1 MKLKEPND
9 TSINVLILAASK
21 SAYSDDLGDYP
32 SCLKEVKGKSVLQ
45 HIAEKIKFIKG
56 SDIMFAFL
64 DSELQKFHLDNITS
78 LLVPGSKSV
87 SISSETKGSGCT
99 ALLCASQLE
108 QENELLIVTANELVE
123 IDFVKFLD
131 NFRKRKLDAGTLI
144 FESVHPRYSF
154 VKLENNYVVEVAQ
167 RNPISSNATAGV
179 FWYKKTKHFV
189 NAIKANI
196 LKRAEVDN
204 LYFVAPSFNEL
215 ILKGLK
221 VGTYELKQDEYIPLK
236 NKNQADN
243 INSK

>member
-9 TSINVLILAASK
+9 ASINVLILAASK

-87 SISSETKGSGCT
+87 NISSETKGSGCT

-123 IDFVKFLD
+123 IDFAKFLD
-131 NFRKRKLDAGTLI
+131 DFRKRKLDAGTLI
-144 FESVHPRYSF
+144 FQSVHPRYSF

-189 NAIKANI
+189 NAIKENI

>member
-45 HIAEKIKFIKG
+45 HLAEKIKFIKG

-243 INSK
+243 VNSK

>member
-1 MKLKEPND
+1 LKEPND